1 MKELATGKITE
12 QHIENIRN
20 RNVAIAREAEI
31 PLAECPEARKPF
43 PTEEREDGGVSK
55 VPEGHPTDDWFDD
68 TFWLTT
74 QQKEDVVKKNTLPP
88 PDSQSKDQPVRR
100 VSPRRKTTNPIQ

>member
-1 MKELATGKITE
+1 M
-12 QHIENIRN
+12 
-20 RNVAIAREAEI
+20 AIAREAEI
-31 PLAECPEARKPF
+31 PLDECPQARKPF
-43 PTEEREDGGVSK
+43 PTEEREDGGASK